1 MLDGRHG
8 TIVIQ
13 HGGLADGPDQSS
25 YGNIIPNSGTGDL
38 AGISGQVMEFELQ
51 VLTLAYKL

>member
-1 MLDGRHG
+1 VLDGRHG

-13 HGGLADGPDQSS
+13 HDGLADGPDQSS

-38 AGISGQVMEFELQ
+38 AGISGQAMEFELQ
-51 VLTLAYKL
+51 VLTLAYTL